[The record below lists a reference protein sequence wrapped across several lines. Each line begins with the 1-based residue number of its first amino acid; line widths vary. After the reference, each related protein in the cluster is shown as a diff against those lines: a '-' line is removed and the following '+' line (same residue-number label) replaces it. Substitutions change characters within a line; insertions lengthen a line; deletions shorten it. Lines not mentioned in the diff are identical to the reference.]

1 MILIK
6 AELAL
11 LVPGSGLWKVK
22 HGIDDGKLHEA
33 AQMCHFPLDV
43 IDGRL
48 WKFFILKGMKIMK
61 D

>member
-1 MILIK
+1 MIPIK

-11 LVPGSGLWKVK
+11 LVPGSSLWKVK

-43 IDGRL
+43 IEGRL
-48 WKFFILKGMKIMK
+48 
-61 D
+61 